1 MDKKRIKIFIIALAL
16 VVVFIIAYILLLSKP
31 KIVVKSVSVESLD
44 LFTKPEHLGY
54 MEGVNPVDSIEYFIE
69 RNRTYDD
76 EDIQVFMQGDKLP
89 SNDPNDYALV
99 TLELEITNRTL
110 FDYYCDYIMVSD
122 SNDLHDSYF
131 VTKPNVKPYVANRLS
146 TTKDFTFKFYIYTKG
161 KNAGDIED
169 FVRDLD
175 LQFPFNNHILK
186 DRNKAFSVEDNDEV
200 IFSFDGI
207 SLQEQVSEE
216 QTSSEQTTE
225 KQSNEETTQ
234 QQTIEQITEKVE
246 PLISQLM
253 DKSTFKPNGKTPQL
267 LKDVLLSNAEFT
279 FVETELVYEENHNHT
294 SKKLSER
301 PMLLSKFNYWFD
313 QFVDEVV
320 PIDMYRVYDLDED
333 GYNEVVLHNPG
344 GWLILHYE
352 DNKVYGFRYFE
363 RGMNGIYSSGM
374 FTGSAGA
381 AYGTFSTMS
390 FDKDSF
396 KVTHASIW
404 DNGKVIIDGKETTQ
418 DEYWKYLHSGK
429 FDYLIPDYENFED
442 ILDME

>member
-1 MDKKRIKIFIIALAL
+1 MQKLYTKDWLVKNMNKIWFM
-16 VVVFIIAYILLLSKP
+16 ILLVCTL
-31 KIVVKSVSVESLD
+31 
-44 LFTKPEHLGY
+44 
-54 MEGVNPVDSIEYFIE
+54 
-69 RNRTYDD
+69 
-76 EDIQVFMQGDKLP
+76 VFGG
-89 SNDPNDYALV
+89 
-99 TLELEITNRTL
+99 
-110 FDYYCDYIMVSD
+110 C
-122 SNDLHDSYF
+122 
-131 VTKPNVKPYVANRLS
+131 
-146 TTKDFTFKFYIYTKG
+146 
-161 KNAGDIED
+161 
-169 FVRDLD
+169 
-175 LQFPFNNHILK
+175 
-186 DRNKAFSVEDNDEV
+186 DNDKEKMV
-200 IFSFDGI
+200 TEQETA
-207 SLQEQVSEE
+207 LQEQERTECTTQKQTTAQKSTE
-216 QTSSEQTTE
+216 QQSSEQTTVD
-225 KQSNEETTQ
+225 
-234 QQTIEQITEKVE
+234 IE
-246 PLISQLM
+246 PLISQLI
-253 DKSTFKPNGKTPQL
+253 DKATFKPNGKTPQL
-267 LKDVLLSNAEFT
+267 LKDVLFSKAEFT

-320 PIDMYRVYDLDED
+320 PIDMYRIYDLDGD

-381 AYGTFSTMS
+381 AYTTFSTMS
-390 FDKDSF
+390 FKKDSF

-429 FDYLIPDYENFED
+429 LDYIIPDYEDFED